1 MSQSITR
8 KDIEEMV
15 RFLGLGLCV
24 VSMMILVGCGD
35 SSDNTSPEDLD
46 ESGIF
51 LQILLE
57 DEKGQELSYVLFN
70 PNVKTLDAC
79 NASAESS
86 LDDIVKRLPP
96 EYSSSEVT
104 GWSCSLTNPEAGK
117 TKIDRVD
124 A

>member
-1 MSQSITR
+1 MTSFASI
-8 KDIEEMV
+8 
-15 RFLGLGLCV
+15 GLCV
-24 VSMMILVGCGD
+24 FLTIILLGCGEKSD
-35 SSDNTSPEDLD
+35 DASSEALD

-57 DEKGQELSYVLFN
+57 DEKGQEISYVLFN

-79 NASAESS
+79 NASAETS
-86 LDDIVKRLPP
+86 LDDIVNRLPP
-96 EYSSSEVT
+96 EYSASEVT

-117 TKIDRVD
+117 TKIDRID

>member
-1 MSQSITR
+1 
-8 KDIEEMV
+8 MV
-15 RFLGLGLCV
+15 RFSGLGVCIF
-24 VSMMILVGCGD
+24 SMMILVGCGD
-35 SSDNTSPEDLD
+35 SSDSTSPEELD
-46 ESGIF
+46 ESGVF
-51 LQILLE
+51 LQIVLE

-79 NASAESS
+79 NASSESS

-96 EYSSSEVT
+96 EYSSSAVT

>member
-1 MSQSITR
+1 
-8 KDIEEMV
+8 MV
-15 RFLGLGLCV
+15 RLSGVGFCV
-24 VSMMILVGCGD
+24 FSMIILIGCGD
-35 SSDNTSPEDLD
+35 SSDDAPSEVLD

-70 PNVKTLDAC
+70 PNIKTLDAC

-86 LDDIVKRLPP
+86 LDDIVQRLPP
-96 EYSSSEVT
+96 DYSSSKVT

>member
-1 MSQSITR
+1 
-8 KDIEEMV
+8 MV

-35 SSDNTSPEDLD
+35 SSDSTSPEDLD

-96 EYSSSEVT
+96 EYSSSAVT

>member
-1 MSQSITR
+1 
-8 KDIEEMV
+8 MV
-15 RFLGLGLCV
+15 RLSGIGFCV
-24 VSMMILVGCGD
+24 FSMIILIGCGD
-35 SSDNTSPEDLD
+35 SSDDAPSEVLD

-70 PNVKTLDAC
+70 PNIKTLDAC
-79 NASAESS
+79 NASAASS
-86 LDDIVKRLPP
+86 LDDIVQRLPP
-96 EYSSSEVT
+96 DYSSSTVT

>member
-1 MSQSITR
+1 
-8 KDIEEMV
+8 MV

-35 SSDNTSPEDLD
+35 SSDSTSPEDLD

-86 LDDIVKRLPP
+86 LDDIVQRLPP
-96 EYSSSEVT
+96 DYSSSKVT

>member
-1 MSQSITR
+1 MI
-8 KDIEEMV
+8 
-15 RFLGLGLCV
+15 
-24 VSMMILVGCGD
+24 ILVGC
-35 SSDNTSPEDLD
+35 SEPSDDGSIEAPD

-57 DEKGQELSYVLFN
+57 DEKGQEISYVLFN

-79 NASAESS
+79 NASAEASM
-86 LDDIVKRLPP
+86 DNIVKRLPP
-96 EYSSSEVT
+96 EYSPSKVT

>member
-1 MSQSITR
+1 
-8 KDIEEMV
+8 MV
-15 RFLGLGLCV
+15 RFAGIGLCIF
-24 VSMMILVGCGD
+24 SMIILVGCGE
-35 SSDNTSPEDLD
+35 SSDDVSSGALD

-79 NASAESS
+79 NASAENS

-104 GWSCSLTNPEAGK
+104 GWSCSTTNPEAGK